1 MVQAAALAGR
11 CLNNDGHSALGRF
24 LDKLEEQ
31 PVRRPFIMPEACQF
45 RSQIERNVENIVNV
59 IFLVLL

>member
-11 CLNNDGHSALGRF
+11 CLNNDGHSALGR
-24 LDKLEEQ
+24 LEEQ

-45 RSQIERNVENIVNV
+45 RSQIERNVENIVSV